1 MIGIALVLIVLIVI
15 IAVVII
21 LRVLEF
27 LEMGGYPKWGG
38 RGGGCFIFKWGG
50 IYPSANYVVIS
61 DNFLIDIIFI

>member
-1 MIGIALVLIVLIVI
+1 MIGIVLVLIVLIVI

-38 RGGGCFIFKWGG
+38 GGLILKWGG
-50 IYPSANYVVIS
+50 
-61 DNFLIDIIFI
+61 L

>member
-38 RGGGCFIFKWGG
+38 RGGWLILKWGG
-50 IYPSANYVVIS
+50 LYPSANYVVIS

>member
-27 LEMGGYPKWGG
+27 LEMGGYPKWGR
-38 RGGGCFIFKWGG
+38 RGGVVDFEMGG
-50 IYPSANYVVIS
+50 SLPLCELCCYK
-61 DNFLIDIIFI
+61 

>member
-27 LEMGGYPKWGG
+27 LEMGGYSKWGG
-38 RGGGCFIFKWGG
+38 RGGGVVDFEMGG
-50 IYPSANYVVIS
+50 SLPLCELCCYK
-61 DNFLIDIIFI
+61 